1 MRNEDKFNRDI
12 QNITEKKKKKNRMP
26 DQDKLVPSFRPKL
39 VADYRHQSSTS
50 TRVDESSLSRGDPG
64 QREPSVISISSG
76 SEESGDVE
84 VVSATSHSS
93 ITSRGSGSRS
103 SGGHYKSSNRPSSTR
118 AGSGA
123 GLEFSVL
130 SYNILADVLQRR
142 HPELYTSCRAEDLDW
157 AARWAAIKAQIAGLG
172 WPDVVCLQ
180 EVQVRRPDHA
190 ATQILPFLAS
200 HGYTVVVKPKTGD
213 KDDGCLT
220 AFRKDKFELEEECPV
235 EYKVDRVPVLDRD
248 NVGLILKLAPKMG
261 GATPRPLLVANTHLL
276 YNPKRGDIRLCQAA
290 MLLAELDRL
299 GPGRDTPVILAGDLN
314 SQPDSPVVQLLTA
327 GQLSYSGQK
336 LGRRARR
343 PAPHKLLPD
352 SLGLSDSCQWL
363 VALQQRGEADSG
375 LATNTGGFWHGL
387 ELASAFPADR
397 VTTHQDG
404 WTMVDYILYSASPRA
419 KLRLASTQQLPC
431 AQDMRQ
437 EGSFH
442 SERIPNQKC
451 PSDHLPLLANFRLLP

>member
-1 MRNEDKFNRDI
+1 M
-12 QNITEKKKKKNRMP
+12 
-26 DQDKLVPSFRPKL
+26 
-39 VADYRHQSSTS
+39 
-50 TRVDESSLSRGDPG
+50 
-64 QREPSVISISSG
+64 
-76 SEESGDVE
+76 
-84 VVSATSHSS
+84 
-93 ITSRGSGSRS
+93 
-103 SGGHYKSSNRPSSTR
+103 
-118 AGSGA
+118 
-123 GLEFSVL
+123 
-130 SYNILADVLQRR
+130 
-142 HPELYTSCRAEDLDW
+142 ELFEAL
-157 AARWAAIKAQIAGLG
+157 
-172 WPDVVCLQ
+172 LQ
-180 EVQVRRPDHA
+180 EVQVRSPDHA

-235 EYKVDRVPVLDRD
+235 EYKVERVPVLDRD

-261 GATPRPLLVANTHLL
+261 GAASRPLLVANTHLL

-314 SQPDSPVVQLLTA
+314 SQPDSPVVQLLTG